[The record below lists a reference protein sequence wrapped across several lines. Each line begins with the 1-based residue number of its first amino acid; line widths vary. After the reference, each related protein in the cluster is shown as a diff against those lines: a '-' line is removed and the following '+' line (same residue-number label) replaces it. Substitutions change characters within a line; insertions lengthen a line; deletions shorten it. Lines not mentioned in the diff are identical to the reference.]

1 MKSIRYI
8 FAILSFMI
16 SGGCNFLELEPQDF
30 VNNNEYYK
38 TEEDLQAALN
48 GIYSEL
54 ASGSLYKSYFI
65 GRAGLD
71 ADQGY
76 QQRDGDAKTLG
87 EYYVVA
93 TDIKVLSI
101 WQTLYRGINNA
112 NILLENVDK
121 ESIDIE
127 DAERQRIKAEAL
139 FLRAYFYFLL
149 VQNWGDVPYITVPTE
164 GARPED
170 VQVARTPA
178 LEVYDHIISDMNK
191 ALPYVKQI
199 DELGYGG
206 KVTQSAIHGILA
218 RVHLYV
224 AGEPYNRTEDY
235 ALARDHAWE
244 VISSN
249 KHRLNPD
256 FQQIFI
262 NYAQDIYDI
271 GESIWEVEFYGNGT
285 GLYAQLGGYVGG
297 TNGIRNS
304 SEKNNV
310 GYTYDYVNAT
320 KFAYDLYKTV
330 NSKTDIRRDL
340 TIAPFKYSTPSG
352 STVNDAPDKVNWSS
366 TQIFNRNAGKFRR
379 EYEILF
385 PKHKSYTPT
394 NFPLLRYADVL
405 LMFAE
410 ADNEV
415 NHGPTADAYNAV
427 NQVVRRGFGEDP
439 SVPNADYDWT
449 GMDYESFK
457 SEIRNERARELCF
470 EALRK
475 HDLVRWG
482 IFVEQMKR
490 CLADAQAAPTFN
502 DLNHAIDTYSNAS
515 ERDVVWPIP
524 SYEMGLNPKLTQN
537 AGW

>member
-1 MKSIRYI
+1 M
-8 FAILSFMI
+8 LSLCAV
-16 SGGCNFLELEPQDF
+16 SGCSFLDLEPSDF
-30 VNNNEYYK
+30 VNNGEYYK
-38 TEEDLQAALN
+38 TEADLQAALN

-54 ASGSLYKSYFI
+54 ASGNLYKSYFI
-65 GRAGLD
+65 ARAGLD
-71 ADQGY
+71 ADQGF

-112 NILLENVDK
+112 NILLENVDN
-121 ESIDIE
+121 EAIDIE
-127 DAERQRIKAEAL
+127 PDARRRIKAETL
-139 FLRAYFYFLL
+139 FLRAYYYFLL

-178 LEVYDHIISDMNK
+178 LDVYDRIIKDMND
-191 ALPYVKQI
+191 ALPYVADI

-206 KVTQSAIHGILA
+206 KISRSAVHGILA

-235 ALARDHAWE
+235 EQAREHARA
-244 VISSN
+244 VIESG

-262 NYAQDIYDI
+262 NYAQDKYDI

-297 TNGIRNS
+297 ANGIRNS

-310 GYTYDYVNAT
+310 GYTYDYMNAT
-320 KFAYDLYKTV
+320 KYAYDLYKQVGTKMDV
-330 NSKTDIRRDL
+330 RRDL

-352 STVNDAPDKVNWSS
+352 STVNDAPNKVAWKS
-366 TQIFNRNAGKFRR
+366 TEIFNRNAGKFRR
-379 EYEILF
+379 EYEILL
-385 PKHKSYTPT
+385 PKHKSYTPQ
-394 NFPLLRYADVL
+394 NFPLLRYSDVL

-415 NHGPTADAYNAV
+415 KKGPSAEAYEAV
-427 NQVVRRGFGEDP
+427 NQVVRRAYGEDP
-439 SVPNADYDWT
+439 MTPNATYDWA
-449 GMDYESFK
+449 GMDYEAFK
-457 SEIRNERARELCF
+457 SEIRNERGRELCF

-475 HDLVRWG
+475 RDLVRWG
-482 IFVEQMKR
+482 VFMSQMKR
-490 CLADAQAAPTFN
+490 CLADAQAAPNFG
-502 DLNHAIDTYSNAS
+502 DRNHAIDTFSNAS
-515 ERDVVWPIP
+515 ERDVLWPIP

-537 AGW
+537 TGW

>member
-1 MKSIRYI
+1 MFVSLSLL
-8 FAILSFMI
+8 ILS
-16 SGGCNFLELEPQDF
+16 GCNFLDLEPQDF
-30 VNNNEYYK
+30 VNNDEYYN

-54 ASGSLYKSYFI
+54 ASGNLYKSYFI

-112 NILLENVDK
+112 NILLANVDK

-127 DAERQRIKAEAL
+127 LSERQRIKGEAL

-164 GARPED
+164 GAKPEEI
-170 VQVARTPA
+170 QIARTPA
-178 LEVYDHIISDMNK
+178 LEVYDHIISDMNA

-206 KVTQSAIHGILA
+206 KVSQSAIHGILA

-235 ALARDHAWE
+235 ALARRHAWE

-249 KHRLNPD
+249 KHKLNPD

-320 KFAYDLYKTV
+320 KFAYDLQ
-330 NSKTDIRRDL
+330 DGQLQDRH
-340 TIAPFKYSTPSG
+340 TP
-352 STVNDAPDKVNWSS
+352 
-366 TQIFNRNAGKFRR
+366 
-379 EYEILF
+379 
-385 PKHKSYTPT
+385 
-394 NFPLLRYADVL
+394 
-405 LMFAE
+405 
-410 ADNEV
+410 
-415 NHGPTADAYNAV
+415 
-427 NQVVRRGFGEDP
+427 
-439 SVPNADYDWT
+439 
-449 GMDYESFK
+449 
-457 SEIRNERARELCF
+457 
-470 EALRK
+470 
-475 HDLVRWG
+475 
-482 IFVEQMKR
+482 
-490 CLADAQAAPTFN
+490 
-502 DLNHAIDTYSNAS
+502 
-515 ERDVVWPIP
+515 
-524 SYEMGLNPKLTQN
+524 
-537 AGW
+537 